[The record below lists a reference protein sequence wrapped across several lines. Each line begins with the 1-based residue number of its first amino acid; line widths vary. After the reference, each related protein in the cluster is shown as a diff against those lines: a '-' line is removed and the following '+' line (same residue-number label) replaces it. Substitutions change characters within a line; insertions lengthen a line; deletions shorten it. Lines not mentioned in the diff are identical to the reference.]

1 MINSTRY
8 AAAAKKNLGYSLKL
22 ARAGSS
28 LLQKDAAELS
38 GVARCRISNY
48 ERGAQI
54 PSWGNLNRLISVYN
68 LSAAEVSVI
77 KSKWSEAYN
86 NLQYCRQK

>member
-8 AAAAKKNLGYSLKL
+8 AAAARKNLGYSLKL

-38 GVARCRISNY
+38 GVARLGCLPCGKPNF
-48 ERGAQI
+48 
-54 PSWGNLNRLISVYN
+54 N
-68 LSAAEVSVI
+68 
-77 KSKWSEAYN
+77 
-86 NLQYCRQK
+86 